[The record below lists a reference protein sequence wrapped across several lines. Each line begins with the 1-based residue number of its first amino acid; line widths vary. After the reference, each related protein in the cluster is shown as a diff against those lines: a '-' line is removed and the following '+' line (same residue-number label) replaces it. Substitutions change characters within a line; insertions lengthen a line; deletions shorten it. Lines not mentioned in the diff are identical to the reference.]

1 MNDDKSIIIFLFI
14 FQKLIK
20 DYLVQKKV
28 LVVDDVLVILDFV
41 KMVLE
46 MNNYKVI
53 TCLNGYE
60 AIEHIKKDDSIGL
73 ILLDLMMPEISGWDT
88 LREIRKIKSK
98 EQLPVIIFTGNVK
111 EREQLE
117 NNPLKN
123 EILDFILKP
132 VSYED
137 LIRRIEVVSNT
148 W

>member
-1 MNDDKSIIIFLFI
+1 
-14 FQKLIK
+14 
-20 DYLVQKKV
+20 VHKKV

-46 MNNYKVI
+46 MNNYEVI

-60 AIEHIKKDDSIGL
+60 AIEHVKSDSNIGL

-88 LREIRKIKSK
+88 LKEIRKIKTK

-123 EILDFILKP
+123 EIIDFILKP

-137 LIRRIEVVSNT
+137 LIKRIEIVAKS

>member
-1 MNDDKSIIIFLFI
+1 
-14 FQKLIK
+14 
-20 DYLVQKKV
+20 VQKKV

-53 TCLNGYE
+53 TCLNGYD
-60 AIEHIKKDDSIGL
+60 AIDLIKKDDSIGL
-73 ILLDLMMPEISGWDT
+73 VLLDLMMPEISGWDT

-98 EQLPVIIFTGNVK
+98 DQLPVIIFTGNVK

-137 LIRRIEVVSNT
+137 LVRRIEVVSNT

>member
-1 MNDDKSIIIFLFI
+1 MT
-14 FQKLIK
+14 
-20 DYLVQKKV
+20 KKI

-46 MNNYKVI
+46 MNNYHVI
-53 TCLNGYE
+53 TCLNGFE
-60 AIEHIKKDDSIGL
+60 AIDHVKNDESIGL
-73 ILLDLMMPEISGWDT
+73 VLLDLMMPEISGWDT
-88 LREIRKIKSK
+88 LKAIRKIRSK

-117 NNPLKN
+117 KNPLKD

-137 LIRRIEVVSNT
+137 LVKRIKLVSSN

>member
-1 MNDDKSIIIFLFI
+1 M
-14 FQKLIK
+14 
-20 DYLVQKKV
+20 QKKV

>member
-1 MNDDKSIIIFLFI
+1 
-14 FQKLIK
+14 
-20 DYLVQKKV
+20 VQKKV

>member
-1 MNDDKSIIIFLFI
+1 MH
-14 FQKLIK
+14 
-20 DYLVQKKV
+20 KKV

>member
-1 MNDDKSIIIFLFI
+1 MSKT
-14 FQKLIK
+14 
-20 DYLVQKKV
+20 V

-46 MNNYKVI
+46 MNDYKVI

-60 AIEHIKKDDSIGL
+60 ALEYIKKNSTIGL
-73 ILLDLMMPEISGWDT
+73 VLLDLMMPDISGWDT
-88 LREIRKIKSK
+88 LKEIRKLKSK
-98 EQLPVIIFTGNVK
+98 DELPVIIFTGNVK

-117 NNPLKN
+117 NNPLKS
-123 EILDFILKP
+123 EIIDFILKP

-137 LIRRIEVVSNT
+137 LVKRIQLVSNN

>member
-1 MNDDKSIIIFLFI
+1 MH
-14 FQKLIK
+14 
-20 DYLVQKKV
+20 KKV

-46 MNNYKVI
+46 MNNYEVI

-60 AIEHIKKDDSIGL
+60 AIEHVKNDSKIGL
-73 ILLDLMMPEISGWDT
+73 VLLDLMMPEISGWDT
-88 LREIRKIKSK
+88 LKEIRKIKTK

-123 EILDFILKP
+123 EIIDFILKP

-137 LIRRIEVVSNT
+137 LIKRIELVAKS

>member
-1 MNDDKSIIIFLFI
+1 
-14 FQKLIK
+14 
-20 DYLVQKKV
+20 LVQKKV

>member
-1 MNDDKSIIIFLFI
+1 MH
-14 FQKLIK
+14 
-20 DYLVQKKV
+20 KKV

-46 MNNYKVI
+46 MNNYEVI

-60 AIEHIKKDDSIGL
+60 AIEHVKNDSKIGL
-73 ILLDLMMPEISGWDT
+73 VLLDLMMPEISGWDT
-88 LREIRKIKSK
+88 LKEIRKIKTK

-123 EILDFILKP
+123 EIIDFILKP

-137 LIRRIEVVSNT
+137 LIKRIEIVAKS

>member
-1 MNDDKSIIIFLFI
+1 VSKT
-14 FQKLIK
+14 
-20 DYLVQKKV
+20 V

-46 MNNYKVI
+46 MNDYKVI

-60 AIEHIKKDDSIGL
+60 ALEYIKKNSTIGL
-73 ILLDLMMPEISGWDT
+73 VLLDLMMPDISGWDT
-88 LREIRKIKSK
+88 LKEIRKLKSK
-98 EQLPVIIFTGNVK
+98 DELPVIIFTGNVK

-117 NNPLKN
+117 NNPLKS
-123 EILDFILKP
+123 EIIDFILKP

-137 LIRRIEVVSNT
+137 LVKRIQLVSNN

>member
-1 MNDDKSIIIFLFI
+1 MH
-14 FQKLIK
+14 
-20 DYLVQKKV
+20 KKV

-60 AIEHIKKDDSIGL
+60 AIVHIKKDYSIGL

-88 LREIRKIKSK
+88 LREIRKIKSN

>member
-1 MNDDKSIIIFLFI
+1 M
-14 FQKLIK
+14 
-20 DYLVQKKV
+20 QKKV

-60 AIEHIKKDDSIGL
+60 AIEHIKNDDSIGL

>member
-1 MNDDKSIIIFLFI
+1 MSKT
-14 FQKLIK
+14 
-20 DYLVQKKV
+20 V

-46 MNNYKVI
+46 MNDYKVI

-60 AIEHIKKDDSIGL
+60 ALEYIKKDSTIGL
-73 ILLDLMMPEISGWDT
+73 VLLDLMMPDISGWDT
-88 LREIRKIKSK
+88 LKEIRKLKSK
-98 EQLPVIIFTGNVK
+98 DELPVIIFTGNVK

-117 NNPLKN
+117 NNPLKS
-123 EILDFILKP
+123 EIIDFILKP

-137 LIRRIEVVSNT
+137 LVKRIQLVSNN

>member
-1 MNDDKSIIIFLFI
+1 M
-14 FQKLIK
+14 
-20 DYLVQKKV
+20 QKKV

-53 TCLNGYE
+53 TCLNGYD
-60 AIEHIKKDDSIGL
+60 AIDLIKKDDSIGL
-73 ILLDLMMPEISGWDT
+73 VLLDLMMPEISGWDT

-98 EQLPVIIFTGNVK
+98 DQLPVIIFTGNVK

-137 LIRRIEVVSNT
+137 LVRRIEVVSNT

>member
-1 MNDDKSIIIFLFI
+1 M
-14 FQKLIK
+14 
-20 DYLVQKKV
+20 QKKI

-46 MNNYKVI
+46 MNNFNVI
-53 TCLNGYE
+53 TCLNGFD

-73 ILLDLMMPEISGWDT
+73 VLLDLMMPEISGWDT
-88 LREIRKIKSK
+88 LKEIRKIKTK
-98 EQLPVIIFTGNVK
+98 QQLPVIIFTGNVK
-111 EREQLE
+111 EKEQLE

-123 EILDFILKP
+123 EIMDFILKP

-137 LIRRIEVVSNT
+137 LVKRIEVVASN